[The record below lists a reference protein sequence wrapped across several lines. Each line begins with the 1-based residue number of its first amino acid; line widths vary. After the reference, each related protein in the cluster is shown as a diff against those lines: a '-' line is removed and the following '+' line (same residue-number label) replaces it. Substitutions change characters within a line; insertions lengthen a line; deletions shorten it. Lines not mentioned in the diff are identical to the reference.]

1 MSEISE
7 NNLETTTKSVEQS
20 SRRDFFKRTAAYSMS
35 AIAATSILSPAKLSA
50 DDENIIHH
58 VEWGTT
64 LGDELNKHPYG
75 IPSAYEHN
83 VVRRTSSLLS
93 SAGDMHAAVSMTPL
107 HELEGIITPNGLH
120 FTRTHNG
127 VAHVDP
133 NKFRLMIHGLV
144 EKPIVLTL
152 DELKKYPSESRLLFL
167 ECPANGAAEWKGP
180 QFNSLQFVKGM
191 MSNAEWTGVR
201 LKTILDEIGLK
212 PTAKWMLAEGSD
224 GSEMSRTIPVE
235 KVLDDAMIVWAQ
247 NGEALRP
254 EQGYPVRLMLPGWEA
269 NLCVKWLKRLE
280 FGTEPWYCKE
290 ETSKYTVLT
299 KSGKAIQHFY
309 PLEVNSIITTPCP
322 EKPWKKLKKG
332 DLVEIEG
339 IAWSGHGTIKAV
351 DISFDEGDNYV
362 EARLKGLVLPKSWT
376 RFSYMYRY
384 EGKPLLLQSRAMDD
398 AGYVQPSVSQEK
410 EIIGVEGVYHR
421 NSICTWEVR
430 QDGSVHNVQVRTDNC
445 PSS

>member
-1 MSEISE
+1 MSKVNTTSE
-7 NNLETTTKSVEQS
+7 VKSIG
-20 SRRDFFKRTAAYSMS
+20 RRDFFKKSASVS
-35 AIAATSILSPAKLSA
+35 AIAAAGILAPAALAA
-50 DDENIIHH
+50 DDKNITHH
-58 VEWGTT
+58 VKWGTT

-83 VVRRTSSLLS
+83 VVRRTSSLMS

-107 HELEGIITPNGLH
+107 AELEGIITPNGLH

-144 EKPIVLTL
+144 EKPLVLTL
-152 DELKKYPSESRLLFL
+152 EQLKRYPSESRVLFM

-191 MSNAEWTGVR
+191 MSNSEWTGVR
-201 LKTILDEIGLK
+201 LKTILDDLGLK

-269 NLCVKWLKRLE
+269 NLCIKYLKRLE
-280 FGTEPWYCKE
+280 FGAEPWYCKE

-309 PLEVNSIITTPCP
+309 TLETNSIITNPCP
-322 EKPWKKLKKG
+322 EKPWSDLKIG

-351 DISFDEGDNYV
+351 DISLDGGKNYV
-362 EARLKGLVLPKSWT
+362 EANLKGLVLPKSWT
-376 RFSYMYRY
+376 RFSYFHKFD
-384 EGKPLLLQSRAMDD
+384 GKPMLLQSRSVDD
-398 AGYVQPSVSQEK
+398 SGNVQPTVSQEK
-410 EIIGVEGVYHR
+410 DIIGVEGVYHR
-421 NSICTWEVR
+421 NSIVTWEVKK
-430 QDGSVHNVQVRTDNC
+430 DGSVHNVQVRTDNC

>member
-1 MSEISE
+1 MSKVS
-7 NNLETTTKSVEQS
+7 KSSQHTQEQYD
-20 SRRDFFKRTAAYSMS
+20 RRNFLKRSATYSMS
-35 AIAATSILSPAKLSA
+35 ALAAAGTLVPAQAMASGATVGKG
-50 DDENIIHH
+50 DENILHH
-58 VEWGTT
+58 VKWGTS
-64 LGDELNKHPYG
+64 LGDELNKFPYG
-75 IPSAYEHN
+75 KPSKYEHN
-83 VVRRTSSLLS
+83 IVRRTSSLMS

-127 VAHVDP
+127 VAHIDP

-144 EKPIVLTL
+144 DKPIVLTL
-152 DELKKYPSESRLLFL
+152 DELKKYPSESRILFL

-201 LKTILDEIGLK
+201 LKTILDELGLK
-212 PTAKWMLAEGSD
+212 PEAKWMLAEGSD

-280 FGTEPWYCKE
+280 FGKEPWYCKE

-299 KSGKAIQHFY
+299 ASGKAIQHFY
-309 PLEVNSIITTPCP
+309 PLEVNSIITSPCP
-322 EKPWKKLKKG
+322 EKPWTELKKG

-339 IAWSGHGTIKAV
+339 LAWSGHGTITHV
-351 DISFDEGDNYV
+351 DISFDGGKNWTEV
-362 EARLKGLVLPKSWT
+362 ELKGLILPKSWT
-376 RFSYMYRY
+376 RFSYMYKY
-384 EGKPLLLQSRAMDD
+384 EGKPLLLQSRAVDD
-398 AGYVQPSVSQEK
+398 SENVQPTVNQEK
-410 EIIGVEGVYHR
+410 AVIGVEGVYHR
-421 NSICTWEVR
+421 NSICTWEVKAN
-430 QDGSVHNVQVRTDNC
+430 GEVHNVQVR
-445 PSS
+445 S

>member
-1 MSEISE
+1 MSKISE
-7 NNLETTTKSVEQS
+7 NNLETTTNKTEQS
-20 SRRDFFKRTAAYSMS
+20 SRREFFKRTAAYSVS
-35 AIAATSILSPAKLSA
+35 AIAAANILAPAKLLA

-58 VEWGTT
+58 TEWGTT
-64 LGDELNKHPYG
+64 LGDELNKYPYG

-83 VVRRTSSLLS
+83 VVRRTSALLS

-127 VAHVDP
+127 VAHIDP
-133 NKFRLMIHGLV
+133 NKYRLMIHGLV

-152 DELKKYPSESRLLFL
+152 EQLKKYPAESRLLFL

-224 GSEMSRTIPVE
+224 GSEMSRTVPIE

-269 NLCVKWLKRLE
+269 NLCVKYLKRLE

-290 ETSKYTVLT
+290 ETSKYTALMP
-299 KSGKAIQHFY
+299 SGKAIQHFY
-309 PLEVNSIITTPCP
+309 PLEVNSIITNPCP
-322 EKPWKKLKKG
+322 EKPWSDLKKG
-332 DLVEIEG
+332 DLVEVEG
-339 IAWSGHGTIKAV
+339 IAWSGHGTITAV
-351 DISFDEGDNYV
+351 DISFDGGDNYV
-362 EARLKGLVLPKSWT
+362 KASLKGLVLPKSWT
-376 RFSYMYRY
+376 RFSYMYKY
-384 EGKPLLLQSRAMDD
+384 EGKPLLMQSRAVDD
-398 AGYVQPSVSQEK
+398 AGYVQPSITQEK
-410 EIIGVEGVYHR
+410 AIMGLEGVYHR

-445 PSS
+445 PK

>member
-1 MSEISE
+1 MSKISE
-7 NNLETTTKSVEQS
+7 NSLETTTNKAEKS
-20 SRRDFFKRTAAYSMS
+20 SRREFFKRTAAYSVS
-35 AIAATSILSPAKLSA
+35 AIAAANILAPAKLLA

-58 VEWGTT
+58 TEWGTT
-64 LGDELNKHPYG
+64 LGDELNKYPYG

-83 VVRRTSSLLS
+83 VVRRTSALLS

-127 VAHVDP
+127 VAHIDP

-152 DELKKYPSESRLLFL
+152 EQLKKYPAESRLLFL

-224 GSEMSRTIPVE
+224 GSEMSRTVPIE

-269 NLCVKWLKRLE
+269 NLCVKYLKRLE

-290 ETSKYTVLT
+290 ETSKYTALMP
-299 KSGKAIQHFY
+299 SGKAIQHFY
-309 PLEVNSIITTPCP
+309 PLEVNSIITNPCP
-322 EKPWKKLKKG
+322 EKPWSDLKKG
-332 DLVEIEG
+332 DLVEVEG
-339 IAWSGHGTIKAV
+339 IAWSGHGTISAV
-351 DISFDEGDNYV
+351 DISFDGGDNYV
-362 EARLKGLVLPKSWT
+362 KASLKGLILPKSWT

-384 EGKPLLLQSRAMDD
+384 EGKPLLIQSRAMDD
-398 AGYVQPSVSQEK
+398 AGYIQPSITQEK
-410 EIIGVEGVYHR
+410 AVMGLEGVYHR

-445 PSS
+445 PK

>member
-1 MSEISE
+1 MSKISE
-7 NNLETTTKSVEQS
+7 NNLETTTDKAKKS
-20 SRRDFFKRTAAYSMS
+20 SRRDFFKRTAAYSVS
-35 AIAATSILSPAKLSA
+35 AIAATSILAPARLLA

-83 VVRRTSSLLS
+83 VVRRTSALLS

-107 HELEGIITPNGLH
+107 HELEGIITQNGLH

-180 QFNSLQFVKGM
+180 QF
-191 MSNAEWTGVR
+191 R

-224 GSEMSRTIPVE
+224 GSEMSRTVPVE

-280 FGTEPWYCKE
+280 FGAEPWYCKE
-290 ETSKYTVLT
+290 ETSKYTVLMP
-299 KSGKAIQHFY
+299 SGKAIQHFY

-322 EKPWKKLKKG
+322 EKPWSDLKKG
-332 DLVEIEG
+332 DLVEVEG

-351 DISFDEGDNYV
+351 DISFDGGDNYV
-362 EARLKGLVLPKSWT
+362 EASLKGLILPKSWT

-398 AGYVQPSVSQEK
+398 AGFVQPSISQEK
-410 EIIGVEGVYHR
+410 AIMGLEGVYHR

-445 PSS
+445 PK

>member
-1 MSEISE
+1 MSNISE
-7 NNLETTTKSVEQS
+7 NNLETTN
-20 SRRDFFKRTAAYSMS
+20 SRRDFFKKTAAYSV
-35 AIAATSILSPAKLSA
+35 AAAAVLAPAKLLA

-58 VEWGTT
+58 TKWGTT
-64 LGDELNKHPYG
+64 LGDELNKYPYG
-75 IPSAYEHN
+75 IPSKYEHN
-83 VVRRTSSLLS
+83 IVRRTSSLLS

-152 DELKKYPSESRLLFL
+152 EQLKKYPSESRILFM

-201 LKTILDEIGLK
+201 LSVILDDLGLK
-212 PTAKWMLAEGSD
+212 PSAKWMLAEGSD
-224 GSEMSRTIPVE
+224 GSEMSRTVPVE
-235 KVLDDAMIVWAQ
+235 KVLDDAMVVWAQ

-269 NLCVKWLKRLE
+269 NLCVKYLKRLE
-280 FGTEPWYCKE
+280 FGAEPWYCKE

-299 KSGKAIQHFY
+299 KSGKSIQHFY

-322 EKPWKKLKKG
+322 EKPWTDLKKG
-332 DLVEIEG
+332 ELVEIEG
-339 IAWSGHGTIKAV
+339 IAWSGHGTITNV
-351 DISFDEGDNYV
+351 DISLDGGDNYV
-362 EARLKGLVLPKSWT
+362 EAQLKGMVLPKSWT
-376 RFSYMYRY
+376 RFSYMYKY
-384 EGKPLLLQSRAMDD
+384 EGKPLLLQSRAVDD
-398 AGYVQPSVSQEK
+398 SGNVQPTVSQEK
-410 EIIGVEGVYHR
+410 DIIGVEGVYHR

-430 QDGSVHNVQVRTDNC
+430 KDGSVHNVQVRTDNC
-445 PSS
+445 PA

>member
-1 MSEISE
+1 MSKISE
-7 NNLETTTKSVEQS
+7 NNLETTTNVEQS
-20 SRRDFFKRTAAYSMS
+20 SRRDFFKRTAAYSVS
-35 AIAATSILSPAKLSA
+35 AIAAANILAPAKLLA

-58 VEWGTT
+58 TEWGTT
-64 LGDELNKHPYG
+64 LGDELNKYPYG

-107 HELEGIITPNGLH
+107 HELEGIVTPNGLH

-152 DELKKYPSESRLLFL
+152 EQLKKYPSESRLLFL

-201 LKTILDEIGLK
+201 LKVILDELGLK

-224 GSEMSRTIPVE
+224 GSEMSRTVPVE

-280 FGTEPWYCKE
+280 FGAEPWYCKE

-299 KSGKAIQHFY
+299 ASGKAIQHFY

-322 EKPWKKLKKG
+322 EKPWSDLKKG
-332 DLVEIEG
+332 DIVEVEG

-351 DISFDEGDNYV
+351 DISFDGGDNYV
-362 EARLKGLVLPKSWT
+362 EASLKGLILPKSWT
-376 RFSYMYRY
+376 RFSYMYKY

-398 AGYVQPSVSQEK
+398 AGYVQPSVTQEK
-410 EIIGVEGVYHR
+410 AIIGVEGVYHR
-421 NSICTWEVR
+421 NSIRTWEVR
-430 QDGSVHNVQVRTDNC
+430 KDGSVHNVQVRTDNC
-445 PSS
+445 PS